1 MIRQDTFDLAPV
13 ADIIP
18 QIRAVDY
25 SVEGAAE
32 CGYTVAV
39 ERTGGCSWITF
50 GIMVISYK
58 LHKLGYNPYNYRL
71 LKHL

>member
-1 MIRQDTFDLAPV
+1 M

-58 LHKLGYNPYNYRL
+58 LHKLGYGAP
-71 LKHL
+71 